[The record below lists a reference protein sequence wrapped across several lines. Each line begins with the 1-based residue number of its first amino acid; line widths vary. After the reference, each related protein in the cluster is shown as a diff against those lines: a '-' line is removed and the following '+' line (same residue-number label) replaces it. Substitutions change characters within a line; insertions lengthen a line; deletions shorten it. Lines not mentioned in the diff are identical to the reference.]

1 MIETATAEEM
11 RRCLTAA
18 QAMKQAR
25 IRFVPM
31 PVLSEADHAE
41 LSQQM
46 MLRLEMME
54 VMAGTSH

>member
-11 RRCLTAA
+11 RRCLAA
-18 QAMKQAR
+18 AEAMNQAR

-41 LSQQM
+41 LAQQM

-54 VMAGTSH
+54 FMVSTSH